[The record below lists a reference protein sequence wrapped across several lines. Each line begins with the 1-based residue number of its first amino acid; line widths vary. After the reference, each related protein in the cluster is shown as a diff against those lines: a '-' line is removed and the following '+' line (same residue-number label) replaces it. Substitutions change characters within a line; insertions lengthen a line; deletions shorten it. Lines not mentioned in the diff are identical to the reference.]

1 MTIRDGTDGD
11 GLYLYA
17 ILQAEVCSNEWTREL
32 PDGLHLIRQGP
43 FAALVRRATE
53 GALTGRNREEL
64 ARRLIAHQQ
73 VVERI
78 MATAPL
84 LPVKFATV
92 APDRESVERCLDNG
106 RADFAVAFEHLQ
118 GKTQFEILVT
128 WNLEAV
134 FAEIAADPEV
144 ARLKTELAAMAE
156 GPTPDVAARL
166 GALVKG
172 KLDDRRGELGAS
184 LSKAL
189 RDVAIDTIVNPLMDD
204 RMVLNL
210 AMLVDKDDGG
220 RLDRCLE
227 SLDAA
232 HEENLTFRCI
242 GPLPP
247 HSFATVEVAF
257 LDDGKIASARE
268 VLELDTVQD
277 AGSVRAAYRRLVKQA
292 HPDLAGVCDDN
303 ARITALR
310 EAYDTLRSV
319 VDAGDPVT
327 VSVRRQ
333 EAVHAAEAG

>member
-1 MTIRDGTDGD
+1 MTRFDATQAD

-17 ILQAEVCSNEWTREL
+17 ILQAEACSGEWTRGL

-53 GALTGRNREEL
+53 GALTGRNREDL

-106 RADFAVAFEHLQ
+106 LADFAVAFANLK

-134 FAEIAADPEV
+134 FAEIAADPQV
-144 ARLKTELAAMAE
+144 VRLKTELAAMAD
-156 GPTPDVAARL
+156 GPAPDAAARL
-166 GALVKG
+166 GALVKSR
-172 KLDDRRGELGAS
+172 LDDRRSDLGAS
-184 LSKAL
+184 LATAL
-189 RDVAIDTIVNPLMDD
+189 REVATDTIVNPLMDD

-210 AMLVDKDDGG
+210 AMLVDKEDGG

-232 HEENLTFRCI
+232 HEGTLTFRCI

-268 VLELDTVQD
+268 VLELDTVED

-292 HPDLAGVCDDN
+292 HPDLAGVGDDN
-303 ARITALR
+303 ARIRALQ

-333 EAVHAAEAG
+333 EAVHVAKAG